1 MSAPAILIGLS
12 GRIFIFRKVVE
23 MKVLLI
29 SRKFWTSM
37 LLLLVVVVSVFI
49 PGFNLDTE
57 QAAGLLVIAV
67 SYIIGVAVDPGPGD
81 WRGVLQSRKFWAAIV
96 GFTVMILDGFGI
108 LLPLEL
114 TPEQLI
120 TIAVTIGALIS
131 GVALQKPK
139 LTEAQ
144 YKAREKV

>member
-1 MSAPAILIGLS
+1 
-12 GRIFIFRKVVE
+12 
-23 MKVLLI
+23 MKDLLI

-37 LLLLVVVVSVFI
+37 LLLVVVVVSVFI

-81 WRGVLQSRKFWAAIV
+81 WRGVLQSRKFWAAVV

-144 YKAREKV
+144 YKKREGV

>member
-1 MSAPAILIGLS
+1 
-12 GRIFIFRKVVE
+12 
-23 MKVLLI
+23 MKDLLI

-37 LLLLVVVVSVFI
+37 LLLVVVVVSVFI

-144 YKAREKV
+144 YKKREGV